1 MKKKLA
7 AALAAAL
14 TCTLLAGSAVPVSA
28 ENESSDP
35 AETEI
40 SYMGSADACDVNV
53 GLIMGPPSMG
63 MGWFINE
70 AKEENTYNHYNFEVD
85 GVDYT
90 SVAAKFNTGDYD
102 IIHCPS
108 NVGAILYN
116 NHDMKED
123 AVAIDI
129 GNLGLLYI
137 LTTDPSVQ
145 SMQDLQNRTVYSIGE
160 GGPPEYTFDYILDQE
175 GLADSVNFSFRST
188 PFEVLNLLQDEENA
202 IALLPQPF
210 VEVAKLLVP
219 DVNTPIDITKEWDSL
234 NLENGAESVTTITLV
249 RKSFLEEHE
258 QAVVEYLNMCK
269 KSVDYCLE
277 NPKEAADW
285 TDEFETFLNGEV
297 AEAAMPYVNMC
308 AITGQEM
315 KDKLSGFLQ
324 IMYDYNP
331 DAVGGA
337 MPDDDFYYIPPEGS
351 MVEQSVDADSVKAK
365 AEENSAATD
374 SSATGNNGTAT
385 DSSNAGDNGAASDSG
400 ATDDSNTA
408 IDNSTADNV
417 STASD
422 SSATTDSTAADLIP
436 AQPGTYTVSA
446 NIWFQK
452 EDSGLPMN
460 PHITSNIFPPKDP
473 VADNATLTID
483 EDLHA
488 TVEIPIRIK
497 NRIMN
502 IKEIE
507 GLNIVDSVRN
517 EDGYLTSIT
526 VDLGSLQYQ
535 NEVIKESCE
544 VSLDM
549 GDLAMTISGFD
560 KEQQWPATFQVNG
573 FEGTAVALAE
583 DLGDG
588 DISEESISDAMGM
601 AFGNEG

>member
-1 MKKKLA
+1 MKKQFIPLLA
-7 AALAAAL
+7 ALCLSVAAISVPVLAAD
-14 TCTLLAGSAVPVSA
+14 TSEYIPSGIEYSGSQ
-28 ENESSDP
+28 
-35 AETEI
+35 
-40 SYMGSADACDVNV
+40 DACDVNV

-70 AKEENTYNHYNFEVD
+70 AKEGNTYNNLNFEVG

-90 SVAAKFNTGDYD
+90 ALASKFNTGDYD

-116 NHDMKED
+116 NEDLKED
-123 AVAIDI
+123 AVVIDI
-129 GNLGLLYI
+129 GNLGLLYVM
-137 LTTDPSVQ
+137 TTDPSVK
-145 SMQDLQNRTVYSIGE
+145 SMQDLQGRNVYSIGE
-160 GGPPEYTFDYILDQE
+160 GGPPEYTMGYLLEQE
-175 GLADSVNFSFRST
+175 GLDNVNMSFKST
-188 PFEVLNLLQDEENA
+188 PFEVLNLLQDEENS

-219 DVNTPIDITKEWDSL
+219 GIYTPIDITEEWNSL
-234 NLENGAESVTTITLV
+234 NLESGAESVTTITIV

-258 QAVVEYLNMCK
+258 EAVVEYLNMCK

-297 AEAAMPYVNMC
+297 AEAAVPYVNMC

-337 MPDDDFYYIPPEGS
+337 MPGDDFYYIPPEGS
-351 MVEQSVDADSVKAK
+351 MIESTVDSEAVKEEAKADS
-365 AEENSAATD
+365 E
-374 SSATGNNGTAT
+374 TAT
-385 DSSNAGDNGAASDSG
+385 D
-400 ATDDSNTA
+400 
-408 IDNSTADNV
+408 NSQ
-417 STASD
+417 
-422 SSATTDSTAADLIP
+422 TDSDTEETVELIP
-436 AQPGTYTVSA
+436 AEEGIYTVSA
-446 NIWFQK
+446 NIWFKK

-460 PHITSNIFPPKDP
+460 PHITSDIFPPKDP
-473 VADNATLTID
+473 VVDNATLSID
-483 EDLHA
+483 SDLHA
-488 TVEIPIRIK
+488 TVEIPILIK

-507 GLNIVDSVRN
+507 GLNIVDSTRN
-517 EDGYLTSIT
+517 DDGYLTSIT
-526 VDLGSLQYQ
+526 VDLGTIEYQ
-535 NEVIKESCE
+535 NEVITQTCNI
-544 VSLDM
+544 SLDM

-573 FEGTAVALAE
+573 FEKTGVQTADARGE
-583 DLGDG
+583 SS
-588 DISEESISDAMGM
+588 DIDDASIDAATAM
-601 AFGNEG
+601 AFGTSSDSDTNGSETSDSENSDSDASDGK